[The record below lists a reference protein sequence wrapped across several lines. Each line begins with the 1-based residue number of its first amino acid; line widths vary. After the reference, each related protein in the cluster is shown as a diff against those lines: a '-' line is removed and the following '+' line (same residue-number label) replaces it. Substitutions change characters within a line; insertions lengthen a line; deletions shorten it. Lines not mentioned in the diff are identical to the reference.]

1 MKTLDMPVIMQ
12 KQKVLAHNWNKY
24 WFFLP
29 LIVLLSGCAQ
39 EQVKCCNGLPTSSA
53 PESRFDQRW
62 NTFNGYYDPAFD
74 K

>member
-1 MKTLDMPVIMQ
+1 MKTLDMPVIMR
-12 KQKVLAHNWNKY
+12 KQKFSSCNRYKH

-39 EQVKCCNGLPTSSA
+39 EQIKCCNGLPKSNA

-62 NTFNGYYDPAFD
+62 NTFYGYYDPAFD